1 MTNYQHEVGNTKSGD
16 VIQNVPVLYMPQLED
31 DHLATQKVLC
41 TMPILHQSEYGPFKS
56 ADMATSNIGQMIKN
70 NPNICHQALE
80 LSGVIEK
87 MVSLPSRH
95 NSIYGVD
102 DLNAGMVRAAMLNCS
117 IGGCANSQRATM
129 IINGDTSNRNTPT
142 DRWFAAALANTNVND
157 AVASGNHV
165 ALHSG
170 RQS

>member
-1 MTNYQHEVGNTKSGD
+1 MIWPYKKIQYIEPVPYQPEPFLSKSKYTATGN
-16 VIQNVPVLYMPQLED
+16 
-31 DHLATQKVLC
+31 A
-41 TMPILHQSEYGPFKS
+41 
-56 ADMATSNIGQMIKN
+56 GQMIQN

-87 MVSLPSRH
+87 MVKLPSGH

-117 IGGCANSQRATM
+117 IGGCANSQRVTM

-142 DRWFAAALANTNVND
+142 DRCFAAALANTNVND